1 MLKIKCVTDVITNSS
16 NETFIFKK
24 GRVPEGE
31 TAQEF
36 EWESI
41 RKGWCTNLSRDEMII
56 VLVVGLNETLVEN
69 PFEKQ
74 SWDNACYKGWWEDEL
89 EELWRDFVDKNESAF
104 KKLLDLVY
112 VAGKEDNE
120 YTEGDWD
127 SYCKRLRSQALLSA
141 GRDCDF
147 VDTYGY
153 ITMNPEEI
161 DP

>member
-56 VLVVGLNETLVEN
+56 VLVVGLNETLVAN

-74 SWDNACYKGWWEDEL
+74 SWDNACYKGWNAYA
-89 EELWRDFVDKNESAF
+89 V
-104 KKLLDLVY
+104 
-112 VAGKEDNE
+112 
-120 YTEGDWD
+120 
-127 SYCKRLRSQALLSA
+127 
-141 GRDCDF
+141 
-147 VDTYGY
+147 
-153 ITMNPEEI
+153 
-161 DP
+161 